1 MQKLLAWFAGQSLG
15 TAPAGSSPYKF
26 SNESTKIMQTFIFSA
41 SGRLLLIAL
50 ALLGS
55 ACSFAAPEDE
65 VRAAAQLWIEGIS
78 KGDADYMVALYDK
91 DAILHGTVSPLLR
104 QGPALIREYF
114 EATVANPPTMSFV
127 EPMHIRVFGD
137 TAVNTGNYETR
148 FGSNA
153 PLTLRYSFVYRKV
166 GDKWLIV
173 DHHSSRMP
181 E

>member
-1 MQKLLAWFAGQSLG
+1 MQTSSTSTCIRTCLLAV
-15 TAPAGSSPYKF
+15 
-26 SNESTKIMQTFIFSA
+26 
-41 SGRLLLIAL
+41 

-55 ACSFAAPEDE
+55 TFSWAASEDE
-65 VRAAAQLWIEGIS
+65 VRATAQAWVEGIG
-78 KGDADYMVALYDK
+78 KGDADYMVSLYDK
-91 DAILHGTVSPLLR
+91 DAILHGTVSPVLR
-104 QGPALIREYF
+104 QGAELIREYF
-114 EATVANPPTMSFV
+114 AATVANPPTMAFV

-137 TAVNTGNYETR
+137 TAVNTGNYVTR
-148 FGSNA
+148 FGTND

>member
-1 MQKLLAWFAGQSLG
+1 MVSISARLFLFTLAV
-15 TAPAGSSPYKF
+15 
-26 SNESTKIMQTFIFSA
+26 
-41 SGRLLLIAL
+41 
-50 ALLGS
+50 LGS
-55 ACSFAAPEDE
+55 TCSVAAPEDE

-91 DAILHGTVSPLLR
+91 DAILHGTVSPVLR
-104 QGPALIREYF
+104 EGPTLIREYF
-114 EATVANPPTMSFV
+114 AATVANPPVMNFI

-137 TAVNTGNYETR
+137 TAINTGNYQTR
-148 FGSNA
+148 FGTND
-153 PLTLRYSFVYRKV
+153 PLTLRYSFVYHKV